1 MSVSRGKAALALEA
15 LEEGG
20 QENFGIMAFGEI
32 LKKVAPALEKYETPE
47 DARFKPQ
54 RVGKGRTVPTEPREI
69 DITENRLEEF
79 G

>member
-32 LKKVAPALEKYETPE
+32 LKKVAPAL
-47 DARFKPQ
+47 
-54 RVGKGRTVPTEPREI
+54 GK
-69 DITENRLEEF
+69 
-79 G
+79 